1 MKADVAVRV
10 MMVVARMRA
19 ASTAT
24 TTQLPTHS
32 RVFRLL
38 LLLPSPTLSCS
49 TAGGG

>member
-1 MKADVAVRV
+1 
-10 MMVVARMRA
+10 MMVAARTRA

-38 LLLPSPTLSCS
+38 LLLLPSTPLSCS
-49 TAGGG
+49 TKGGIV

>member
-10 MMVVARMRA
+10 MMVVASMRA
-19 ASTAT
+19 ASAT

-32 RVFRLL
+32 RVLRLL